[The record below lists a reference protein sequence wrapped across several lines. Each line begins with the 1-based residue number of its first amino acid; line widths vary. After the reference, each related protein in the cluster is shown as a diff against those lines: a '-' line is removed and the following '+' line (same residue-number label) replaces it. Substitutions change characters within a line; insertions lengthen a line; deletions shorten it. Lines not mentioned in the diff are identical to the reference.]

1 MQLPLQAGKRDSQQ
15 HEQQISKGS
24 SYELQMDRDHFDG
37 RYISVYDA
45 ETYAN
50 LSPSPL
56 VVKLEYSHPTLSP
69 RIDAIRKLQS

>member
-1 MQLPLQAGKRDSQQ
+1 MNYKWIAVILMVVIYLYRML
-15 HEQQISKGS
+15 ISVLSLMSEKNPIPENVS
-24 SYELQMDRDHFDG
+24 D
-37 RYISVYDA
+37 VYDA

-56 VVKLEYSHPTLSP
+56 VVKLEYPHPTLSQ

>member
-1 MQLPLQAGKRDSQQ
+1 MNYKWIAVILMVVIYLYRIL
-15 HEQQISKGS
+15 ISVLSLMSEKNPIPENVS
-24 SYELQMDRDHFDG
+24 D
-37 RYISVYDA
+37 VYDA

-56 VVKLEYSHPTLSP
+56 VVKLEYSHPTLSQ

>member
-1 MQLPLQAGKRDSQQ
+1 MNYKWIAVILMVVIYLYRML
-15 HEQQISKGS
+15 ISVLSLMSEKNPIPENVS
-24 SYELQMDRDHFDG
+24 D
-37 RYISVYDA
+37 VYDA

-56 VVKLEYSHPTLSP
+56 VVKLEYSHPTLSQ

>member
-1 MQLPLQAGKRDSQQ
+1 MNYKWIAIILMVFIYLYRML
-15 HEQQISKGS
+15 ISVLS
-24 SYELQMDRDHFDG
+24 L
-37 RYISVYDA
+37 ISEKKPIPENVSEVYDA

-56 VVKLEYSHPTLSP
+56 VVKLEYSHPTLSQ

>member
-1 MQLPLQAGKRDSQQ
+1 MNYKWIAVILMFIIYLYRML
-15 HEQQISKGS
+15 ISVLSLMSEKNPIPENVS
-24 SYELQMDRDHFDG
+24 D
-37 RYISVYDA
+37 VYDA

-56 VVKLEYSHPTLSP
+56 VVKLEYSHPTLSQ

>member
-1 MQLPLQAGKRDSQQ
+1 MNYKWIAIILMVFIYLYRML
-15 HEQQISKGS
+15 ISVLS
-24 SYELQMDRDHFDG
+24 L
-37 RYISVYDA
+37 ISEKNPIPENVSEVYDA

-56 VVKLEYSHPTLSP
+56 VVKLEYSHPTLSQ

>member
-1 MQLPLQAGKRDSQQ
+1 MNYKWIAVILMVVIYLYRML
-15 HEQQISKGS
+15 ISVLSLMPEKNPIPENVS
-24 SYELQMDRDHFDG
+24 D
-37 RYISVYDA
+37 VYDA

-56 VVKLEYSHPTLSP
+56 VVKLEYSHPTLSQ

>member
-1 MQLPLQAGKRDSQQ
+1 MNYKWIAIILMVFIYLYRRL
-15 HEQQISKGS
+15 ISVLS
-24 SYELQMDRDHFDG
+24 L
-37 RYISVYDA
+37 ISEKKPIPENVSDVYDA

-56 VVKLEYSHPTLSP
+56 VVKLEYSHHTLSQ

>member
-1 MQLPLQAGKRDSQQ
+1 MNYKWIAVILMVFIYLYRML
-15 HEQQISKGS
+15 ISVLSLMSEKNPIPENVS
-24 SYELQMDRDHFDG
+24 D
-37 RYISVYDA
+37 VYDA

-56 VVKLEYSHPTLSP
+56 VVKLEYSHPTLSQ